1 MYSLKLFMVIMLA
14 RSEIYSIVLIN
25 IYTKD
30 IKMNVKVFR
39 LVSGEEILS
48 RFEMT
53 DTHVTLKDP
62 AILVPVGQ
70 GQIGLMPWMMYTK
83 AKNGIEIPK
92 SFVAFTVDPLEE
104 LKTQYDNSVNKGI
117 ATPSSTLKGPDL
129 RLTT

>member
-1 MYSLKLFMVIMLA
+1 
-14 RSEIYSIVLIN
+14 
-25 IYTKD
+25 
-30 IKMNVKVFR
+30 MNVKVFR

-83 AKNGIEIPK
+83 ANKGVEIPL
-92 SFVAFTVDPLEE
+92 SFIAFSVDPLDE
-104 LKTQYDNSVNKGI
+104 LKTQYDNSLNKGI
-117 ATPSSTLKGPDL
+117 ATPGKGLKGPEL
-129 RLTT
+129 RITT